1 MATKRHWML
10 TYGLRMA
17 EPTRKKNKKHG
28 TVVVLPFP
36 PALDETSLVFLTTHK
51 TNPCLVDLT
60 ELRDGRYGSE
70 SITTCV
76 GDFSGR
82 PLLIQQLL
90 PHIRAIHLAQ
100 AKKSI
105 EQLISTLRTYW
116 RLFDECDALPINQR
130 PKPVEGVAEL
140 NDLHD
145 RLQVRNRVHGN
156 HTRSFVRLANAAR
169 KQVGLT
175 QLDWTPMDPDRGKV
189 RVALEMAQTRALYH
203 EVKSHVR
210 RIYTAWEND
219 AGLVPSK
226 RDCLFILTFLLI
238 KTGWNEAVA
247 LNIDCEDYLRAHV
260 GDADRHLLHSIK
272 VRAGGTEQVH
282 VGQNKEE
289 WSPGNL
295 VKKMIERSEPLR
307 DLLREQLAQLE
318 MQTEG
323 QLLTDAQTLQIAVL
337 KQSIRSPWLHATMS
351 WRCNIEDFDQN
362 DPEWAIKALV
372 HIDISNQG
380 FPGRTNLITYLQG
393 QANATL
399 ASHGHAPIDKITL
412 SDLRDAYINWAY
424 SSNGYEWMMAK
435 LAAGHTTIQAA
446 ISYLRTRALKQHG
459 ETAVRQLTTI
469 VFDEIKT
476 RNRLDPIFL
485 YARVNRGSVSEEQR
499 QRWAQGKDRTRVG
512 TGCADFKHPPKHMA
526 PHHQEGKGCRTQRC
540 TLCEHGVVF
549 HDSYHHL
556 ARRKAELLDYQSK
569 VGMMIWATT
578 DFPEE
583 VLKLEQTL
591 AAYDQTLVAESLA
604 HWQEEIN
611 AGRHIPP
618 TFEGSYE

>member
-1 MATKRHWML
+1 MPTR
-10 TYGLRMA
+10 GPPMA

-28 TVVVLPFP
+28 KANVLQLPQ
-36 PALDETSLVFLTTHK
+36 AVDETSLVFLTTHK

-60 ELRDGRYGSE
+60 EFRDGGKAPNGTGSPNW
-70 SITTCV
+70 S

-82 PLLIQQLL
+82 PLLIKQLL

-100 AKKSI
+100 SEGSI
-105 EQLISTLRTYW
+105 VSLIQALRTYW
-116 RLFDECDALPINQR
+116 RLFDECDALPMNQR

-145 RLQVRNRVHGN
+145 RLQVRNRVGGN
-156 HTRSFVRLANAAR
+156 KTRIFVRLANAAR
-169 KQVGLT
+169 NQLGLT
-175 QLDWTPMDPDRGKV
+175 RLDWTPMDPDRGKV

-203 EVKSHVR
+203 AVKGHVR

-219 AGLVPSK
+219 ATLVPSK
-226 RDCLFILTFLLI
+226 RECMYIMMFLLI

-247 LNIDCEDYLRAHV
+247 MNIDCEDYLRAHV
-260 GDADRHLLHSIK
+260 GDPDRHLLHSIK

-282 VGQNKEE
+282 VGQHKEE

-295 VKKMIERSEPLR
+295 VKKVLERSEPLR
-307 DLLREQLAQLE
+307 VLLREQLAQLE
-318 MQTEG
+318 QQTKG
-323 QLLTDAQTLQIAVL
+323 QLLTDTQTLKIAQL
-337 KQSIRSPWLHATMS
+337 KQKIRSPWLHATKRGPHKMD
-351 WRCNIEDFDQN
+351 DFDPKN
-362 DPEWAIKALV
+362 PEWRIKALTTV
-372 HIDISNQG
+372 DVNSTKFSG
-380 FPGRTNLITYLQG
+380 VNLITHLQG
-393 QANATL
+393 EANSVL
-399 ASHGHAPIDKITL
+399 QSHGHPLIEEITL
-412 SDLRDAYINWAY
+412 SDVRDAYINWAY
-424 SSNGYEWMMAK
+424 SSSGYEWMMAK

-459 ETAVRQLTTI
+459 ENAVRQLTTI
-469 VFDEIKT
+469 LFDEIKT
-476 RNRLDPIFL
+476 RNHLGPIFL

-499 QRWAQGKDRTRVG
+499 QRWAEGKDRSRVG
-512 TGCADFKHPPKHMA
+512 TGCVDFKHPPKHIA

-569 VGMMIWATT
+569 VGMMICATT
-578 DFPEE
+578 DFPDEL
-583 VLKLEQTL
+583 LKLEQTL
-591 AAYDQTLVAESLA
+591 AAYDQTLVAKSLA

-611 AGRHIPP
+611 ARRHIPP

>member
-1 MATKRHWML
+1 
-10 TYGLRMA
+10 MA
-17 EPTRKKNKKHG
+17 EPSRKKEKLHG
-28 TVVVLPFP
+28 TAVVLPFP
-36 PALDETSLVFLTTHK
+36 QEIDESSLVFLTTHE
-51 TNPCLVDLT
+51 THPCRVDLT
-60 ELRDGRYGSE
+60 EFRDGSDGSKA
-70 SITTCV
+70 I
-76 GDFSGR
+76 GRWGGNFSGR
-82 PLLIQQLL
+82 PLLIKQLL
-90 PHIRAIHLAQ
+90 PHIRAIHSAQ
-100 AKKSI
+100 AKKSV
-105 EQLISTLRTYW
+105 EQLIPALRTYW
-116 RLFDECDALPINQR
+116 RLFDECDTLPMNQR

-145 RLQVRNRVHGN
+145 RLQVRIRVDGN
-156 HTRSFVRLANAAR
+156 FTRKFVRLANAAR
-169 KQVGLT
+169 KQLGLT
-175 QLDWTPMDPDRGKV
+175 QLDWTPMYPDRGKV

-203 EVKSHVR
+203 VVKSHVR
-210 RIYTAWEND
+210 RIYMAWEKD
-219 AGLVPSK
+219 ATLVPSK
-226 RDCLFILTFLLI
+226 RDCLYITTFLLI

-247 LNIDCEDYLRAHV
+247 LNIDCEHYLRGHV
-260 GDADRHLLHSIK
+260 GDPDRHLLHSIK

-318 MQTEG
+318 QQTEG
-323 QLLTDAQTLQIAVL
+323 QLLTDAQTLQIALL
-337 KQSIRSPWLHATMS
+337 KQSIRSPWLHGTKGGGGKIEEFDPSAPT
-351 WRCNIEDFDQN
+351 WRIR
-362 DPEWAIKALV
+362 ALTPL
-372 HIDISNQG
+372 DISG
-380 FPGRTNLITYLQG
+380 PSFPGKTKLIRYLQG
-393 QANATL
+393 EANATL

-459 ETAVRQLTTI
+459 ETAVRQLTAI
-469 VFDEIKT
+469 AFDEIKT

-499 QRWAQGKDRTRVG
+499 ERWAQGKDRTRVG
-512 TGCADFKHPPKHMA
+512 TGCADFKHPPKHIA
-526 PHHQEGKGCRTQRC
+526 PLHQKGKGCRTQRC

-556 ARRKAELLDYQSK
+556 ARRKTELLDYQSK
-569 VGMMIWATT
+569 VGLMVWATT
-578 DFPEE
+578 DFPDEL
-583 VLKLEQTL
+583 LKLDQTL
-591 AAYDQTLVAESLA
+591 AAYDQALVAESLA
-604 HWQEEIN
+604 FWSEEIS

-618 TFEGSYE
+618 TFEGSYEQAHLAR